1 MVVLSWWRCAG
12 AEALGPWMDDVQ
24 FTAAHD
30 GVGARFVV
38 RLAGAGWRW
47 RQSVRPGV

>member
-1 MVVLSWWRCAG
+1 
-12 AEALGPWMDDVQ
+12 MDDAE

-47 RQSVRPGV
+47 RQSVRPGVCRGWLTCSPRPHLRRAPA